1 MLNEETKKAVH
12 TQKSHTELIFFED
25 LFNDYYASLVNYSY
39 KFVNEKSVAE
49 DIVQDVFMA
58 LWIKKD
64 DIDFSN
70 PIKPYLYKATHNKSL
85 NYLGSLQPTQS
96 IESCDV
102 DTQIHHEII
111 QYNQSDSLLLKEVS
125 KEIALFVE
133 TLPPQCKRVFKLSR
147 TENKKNKEIALLLG
161 ISEKA
166 VEKQISK
173 ALSELRLHLKKMEF
187 MSVLYWIYIG

>member
-1 MLNEETKKAVH
+1 MSNNQIKKTIH
-12 TQKSHTELIFFED
+12 IRKSHSELIFFED
-25 LFNDYYASLVNYSY
+25 LFNDYYALLVSYAY
-39 KFVNEKSVAE
+39 KFVNDKQVAE

-64 DIDFSN
+64 DIDFSE

-85 NYLGSLQPTQS
+85 NYLGSLQLTQPL
-96 IESCDV
+96 ETCDV

-111 QYNQSDSLLLKEVS
+111 QYNQSDSLLLKEMS
-125 KEIALFVE
+125 EEIESFIE

-147 TENKKNKEIALLLG
+147 SENKKNREIAVLLG

-173 ALSELRLHLKKMEF
+173 ALSELRLHLKKTGF
-187 MSVLYWIYIG
+187 ISVLYWIYIG